1 MTDRPMKIPAMRR
14 RITQSGAAMVEA
26 VILLPVLAVIL
37 FGILFVQ
44 ERASATQS
52 ARGKARRCA
61 WQHAVGGCGEVPA
74 GCGEAEHGQAQRT
87 TPSADTTDTASVQD
101 PDAAVEAVA
110 AETRTL
116 VKVPLI
122 GDAIDGLFGT
132 ATSFSVSRDVE
143 RAGLA
148 GKASGRVYLL
158 CNARPTTPWDVV
170 QQTFCNH
177 TGLCEAK

>member
-1 MTDRPMKIPAMRR
+1 MTDRPMKTHARR
-14 RITQSGAAMVEA
+14 RRAPRRGAAMVEA

-44 ERASATQS
+44 EHASATQS

-61 WQHAVGGCGEVPA
+61 WQHAVGGCGEIPE
-74 GCGEAEHGQAQRT
+74 GCGDTDHQETQRT
-87 TPSADTTDTASVQD
+87 TPPADAMDAASAQD

-110 AETRTL
+110 AETSML
-116 VKVPLI
+116 VDVPLI

-132 ATSFSVSRDVE
+132 ATSFTVSRDVE

-148 GKASGRVYLL
+148 GNASGRVYLL
-158 CNARPTTPWDVV
+158 CNARPTTPWNVV
-170 QQTFCNH
+170 RQTFCEN